1 MTPLRYGAESYQA
14 IGASTPC
21 ETPEDPDQVRDGSTR
36 VKFPF
41 PLERK

>member
-1 MTPLRYGAESYQA
+1 MTPLRYGADSYQA
-14 IGASTPC
+14 IGSRPC
-21 ETPEDPDQVRDGSTR
+21 EMPEDPDLVRDGSTR